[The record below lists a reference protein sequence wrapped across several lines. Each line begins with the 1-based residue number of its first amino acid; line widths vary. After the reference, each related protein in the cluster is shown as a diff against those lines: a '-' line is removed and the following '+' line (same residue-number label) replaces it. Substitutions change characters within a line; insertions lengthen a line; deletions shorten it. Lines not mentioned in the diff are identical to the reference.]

1 MEIMKNASFALSSS
15 FVVVVIFLRFFISSY
30 QKIFMRHN
38 RRMREWEKKLLSQ
51 NVINLPFSLS
61 LSLTIHMYSVSV
73 LWLVNCCEWRRIA
86 LCNLHDF
93 HFPPIHTPP
102 QFSFACLRLLFRRK
116 GQQQRSFYCYGV
128 VRYSFILKCYV
139 KFHSDFSLD

>member
-61 LSLTIHMYSVSV
+61 LSPFTCIVCLSFDSWIA
-73 LWLVNCCEWRRIA
+73 VNEEESHYVI
-86 LCNLHDF
+86 F
-93 HFPPIHTPP
+93 MIFTSPPIHTPP